1 VNLSKVFSSR
11 NDYTINKMAT
21 LIELYRSNSKIIKYG
36 LIGAAS
42 SSLDFVIYTAL
53 VVAGLNM
60 FWANVIGVN
69 CGIVTSFILNR
80 RYNFKVKDHAAHR
93 FMSFYMVGM
102 AGLALSTGLLYILVE
117 SMALNEFF
125 SKLVTIVAVAL
136 LQFVFNSRVTFKQ
149 TKIQKNG

>member
-1 VNLSKVFSSR
+1 M
-11 NDYTINKMAT
+11 IN
-21 LIELYRSNSKIIKYG
+21 LIELYRNNSKIIKYG

-42 SSLDFVIYTAL
+42 STLDFVIYTAL
-53 VVAGLNM
+53 VMTGMNM
-60 FWANVIGVN
+60 LWANVIGVN

-93 FMSFYMVGM
+93 FVSFYLVGM

-117 SMALNEFF
+117 CMGLNEIF

-136 LQFVFNSRVTFKQ
+136 LQFALNSRVTFKQ
-149 TKIQKNG
+149 TKVQNNG